1 MPYTS
6 TIRIAYATTCCLLTG
21 NLTLPYRA
29 TPSGP
34 RALPAR
40 SVFSSLTPIHSRSR
54 AVSLRR
60 RSSRRRRSNE
70 ESMKKII
77 VGFASLMITLLPF
90 EVAFAYGHANRY
102 GGSTSHSYGQT
113 SHTNAYGGSTSHAY
127 GEGTSHSNVY
137 GGSTSHGYY
146 GGTSHTN
153 AYGGTTSGAYGY
165 GAAHT
170 TPYGTTAYASAYH
183 PPTAYY
189 GYHPPTTVG
198 YYGAGC
204 YNCSSGSTAGA
215 AALGAMVGVAVGAA
229 AASSNTSAAT
239 SNAYSAGYSAG
250 SSNTSAANAN
260 AAAANANV
268 AAANAN
274 VTYEMGAV
282 YGALP
287 AGCITPS
294 VSGGGTYYLCGN
306 TWFSPSY
313 GANGLY
319 YRVVPTP

>member
-6 TIRIAYATTCCLLTG
+6 TIRIAYATTCCSQTG

-102 GGSTSHSYGQT
+102 GGSTSH
-113 SHTNAYGGSTSHAY
+113 AY

-189 GYHPPTTVG
+189 GYHP
-198 YYGAGC
+198 
-204 YNCSSGSTAGA
+204 
-215 AALGAMVGVAVGAA
+215 
-229 AASSNTSAAT
+229 
-239 SNAYSAGYSAG
+239 
-250 SSNTSAANAN
+250 
-260 AAAANANV
+260 
-268 AAANAN
+268 
-274 VTYEMGAV
+274 
-282 YGALP
+282 
-287 AGCITPS
+287 
-294 VSGGGTYYLCGN
+294 
-306 TWFSPSY
+306 
-313 GANGLY
+313 
-319 YRVVPTP
+319 